1 MNPCVRRRSNL
12 MAPAMDLGHD
22 VRPPFGGPARH
33 EERRRDPVPAGAAR
47 LSSRCRCMLSA
58 TSPREE
64 DAAMDDVKRQL
75 AKWIDQDRDTIIGF
89 LCDFVRAKS
98 PNPPGDTTLAAAH
111 ITRFLEAQGL
121 PFRVIA
127 PQATM
132 PNIVGTF
139 EGRGPGRH
147 LLLNG
152 EPSSPL
158 TIRFGEKGPLW
169 LRFTTRTRGAHGAYT
184 HLSPSATK
192 ISARLIVDLEEL
204 TTLEPSVPIDIADA
218 LAGAAAAIDE
228 AQGPGAK
235 DIIQRVTV
243 NIGVIQGGQKVNMVP
258 GTCWFEADVRL
269 PPGLGKDAVLAKVRH
284 ILARYPD
291 TTMEEINFSAPSAC
305 DPNHEMVGI
314 LRANARALGRPGL
327 AAAYRLAGT
336 HGLDAVVLEAN
347 AIGWGASGRNGGFAL
362 ITLGKVGLEDRIR
375 RWGIEAARRSIA
387 IGVEAIETV
396 RELIARE
403 HIACDPGPDGSLLVA
418 HRPSAVADLQERVR
432 LYREVLGYPHVE
444 FLDHARLEHDGY
456 LRGAEAS
463 GALR

>member
-1 MNPCVRRRSNL
+1 
-12 MAPAMDLGHD
+12 
-22 VRPPFGGPARH
+22 
-33 EERRRDPVPAGAAR
+33 
-47 LSSRCRCMLSA
+47 MLSA

-147 LLLNG
+147 LVLNG
-152 EPSSPL
+152 HIDVFPADERNERWTHGPWSGAIANGKIYGRGVADMKAGTSASIFTYAYLYRIREHLKGRL
-158 TIRFGEKGPLW
+158 TL
-169 LRFTTRTRGAHGAYT
+169 TAVSY
-184 HLSPSATK
+184 
-192 ISARLIVDLEEL
+192 EE
-204 TTLEPSVPIDIADA
+204 TFEPSVPIDIADA

-314 LRANARALGRPGL
+314 LRANARALGRPDPAPIVSLGGTDARLWRQRGIPGL
-327 AAAYRLAGT
+327 V
-336 HGLDAVVLEAN
+336 HGPFPRGMAQ
-347 AIGWGASGRNGGFAL
+347 
-362 ITLGKVGLEDRIR
+362 
-375 RWGIEAARRSIA
+375 
-387 IGVEAIETV
+387 
-396 RELIARE
+396 
-403 HIACDPGPDGSLLVA
+403 
-418 HRPSAVADLQERVR
+418 ADE
-432 LYREVLGYPHVE
+432 HVE
-444 FLDHARLEHDGY
+444 IEEYLHIVRMHVLSSFDYLARQ
-456 LRGAEAS
+456 A
-463 GALR
+463 